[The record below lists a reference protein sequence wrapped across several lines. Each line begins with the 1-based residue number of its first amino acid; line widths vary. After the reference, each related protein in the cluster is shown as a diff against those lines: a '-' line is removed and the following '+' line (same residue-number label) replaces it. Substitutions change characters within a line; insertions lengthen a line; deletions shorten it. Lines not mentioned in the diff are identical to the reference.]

1 MSRLILL
8 GKQSQG
14 EKSHSVS
21 YFELQQTLRQLEC
34 YAEMY
39 VREYEVPYDSNTG
52 VSCKML
58 TSYCSSVFRN
68 WQKNTPLF

>member
-8 GKQSQG
+8 GKESQG

-21 YFELQQTLRQLEC
+21 RFELQQTLCQLEC

-39 VREYEVPYDSNTG
+39 VRKYEVPYDSNTG
-52 VSCKML
+52 VSCRIL
-58 TSYCSSVFRN
+58 TSYSSSVSRRSN
-68 WQKNTPLF
+68 KLTN

>member
-8 GKQSQG
+8 GKESQG

-34 YAEMY
+34 YAKYMY
-39 VREYEVPYDSNTG
+39 MYIYVLECEVPYDSNTG
-52 VSCKML
+52 VSL
-58 TSYCSSVFRN
+58 AEF
-68 WQKNTPLF
+68 

>member
-1 MSRLILL
+1 MGAEARRKMSRLILL
-8 GKQSQG
+8 GKESQG

-39 VREYEVPYDSNTG
+39 VRECEAPYDSNIG
-52 VSCKML
+52 VFL
-58 TSYCSSVFRN
+58 AEF
-68 WQKNTPLF
+68 

>member
-8 GKQSQG
+8 GKESQG

-34 YAEMY
+34 YAEMC
-39 VREYEVPYDSNTG
+39 VGECEVCEDSNTG
-52 VSCKML
+52 FLLQSTDIVLVICL
-58 TSYCSSVFRN
+58 
-68 WQKNTPLF
+68 